1 MFVFDPDREC
11 KYCGC
16 TEYPF
21 YMEIRGEKAIITN
34 KCLLCYQEDDA
45 QKSRGYYQRHKEQCQ
60 RSSAKR
66 KKRNREK
73 YNFLSRRSYANEG
86 EHKRQLRKIRMADWY
101 QKNKER
107 LKKVKSPR
115 GFVVPHKNHI
125 WRQMD
130 TQGALN
136 HQRKGAAR

>member
-21 YMEIRGEKAIITN
+21 YMEIRGAKAVITF
-34 KCLLCYQEDDA
+34 KCLLCYKEDDA
-45 QKSRGYYQRHKEQCQ
+45 AKSRGYYQRHKEDCQ
-60 RSSAKR
+60 LASSRR
-66 KKRNREK
+66 KKANRTR
-73 YNFLSRRSYANEG
+73 YNLLARRAYAKES
-86 EHKRQLRKIRMADWY
+86 ESQRQLRKIRMAEWY
-101 QKNKER
+101 QKNKES
-107 LKKVKSPR
+107 LKRKKSPR
-115 GFVVPHKNHI
+115 GFIVPHKNHI

-136 HQRKGAAR
+136 HQRKGAER